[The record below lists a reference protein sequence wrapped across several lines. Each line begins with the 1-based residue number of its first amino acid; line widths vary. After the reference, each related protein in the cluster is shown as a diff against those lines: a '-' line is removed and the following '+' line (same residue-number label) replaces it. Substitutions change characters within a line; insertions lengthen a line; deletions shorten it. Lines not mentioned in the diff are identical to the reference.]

1 MCSKAATTKHSFNK
15 IIIPIGKSVIFVIV
29 TTADKMY
36 GTPLSTVAAV
46 ERFRDFRLFIPLR
59 IFP

>member
-1 MCSKAATTKHSFNK
+1 MCSKAATTKQSFNK
-15 IIIPIGKSVIFVIV
+15 IIIPIGKSVIFVIA

-36 GTPLSTVAAV
+36 GTLSTVAAV

>member
-1 MCSKAATTKHSFNK
+1 
-15 IIIPIGKSVIFVIV
+15 
-29 TTADKMY
+29 MY
-36 GTPLSTVAAV
+36 GTLSTVAAI